1 MNESVRIH
9 QILDSGSNKEKI
21 SMLESLSQSSDQKI
35 INKIISKLDDLE
47 IQVRGEAFSS
57 LLLNK
62 NDISEFLICAL
73 SSESKNIRGFSALV
87 LANRGDSNAIP
98 AVELLTKDPSDMA
111 RSCALGALGHLHSTR
126 SVAIIRKCF
135 QDKVLEVRKSAV
147 QAFLKIGS
155 DVLPREVDELT
166 NNADDELKLLI
177 TKVLKNM

>member
-1 MNESVRIH
+1 MNESIRIY
-9 QILDSGSNKEKI
+9 QILDSGSKEEKI
-21 SMLESLSQSSDQKI
+21 SILESLSQSRDQET
-35 INKIISKLDDLE
+35 INKIIAKLDDSE

-57 LLLNK
+57 LFLNK
-62 NDISEFLICAL
+62 NDISEFLIDAL
-73 SSESKNIRGFSALV
+73 SVESKNVRGFSALI

-98 AVELLTKDPSDMA
+98 AVELLTKDPSDMV
-111 RSCALGALGHLHSTR
+111 RSCALGALGHLHSTK
-126 SVAIIRKCF
+126 SIAIIRKCF